1 MIIVGNFGSLAF
13 DVVIVDEASQATEA
27 EVSRNNLF
35 YVHWSSIVMTH
46 FLINIKTFFDI
57 SLNLLPSLIPSH
69 Y

>member
-27 EVSRNNLF
+27 EVSSNNLLN
-35 YVHWSSIVMTH
+35 VHWSSVVMTQ

-57 SLNLLPSLIPSH
+57 SLSLLPSLIP
-69 Y
+69 

>member
-1 MIIVGNFGSLAF
+1 MTIVGNFGSLAF

-27 EVSRNNLF
+27 EVSSNNLF
-35 YVHWSSIVMTH
+35 YVYWSSIVMTQ

-57 SLNLLPSLIPSH
+57 SLNLSPSLIPSH

>member
-1 MIIVGNFGSLAF
+1 MTIVGNFGSLAF

-27 EVSRNNLF
+27 EVSWNYLL

-46 FLINIKTFFDI
+46 FLNNVKTFFDI
-57 SLNLLPSLIPSH
+57 SLNLLHSLIPSH